1 MGAAF
6 RAEAPAILLLAVLGK
21 LSDGLLKQ
29 LETRA
34 LHWRDSFVGGEG

>member
-1 MGAAF
+1 MRELPYLLGI
-6 RAEAPAILLLAVLGK
+6 ILLLAVLGK
-21 LSDGLLKQ
+21 LSDGLLKR